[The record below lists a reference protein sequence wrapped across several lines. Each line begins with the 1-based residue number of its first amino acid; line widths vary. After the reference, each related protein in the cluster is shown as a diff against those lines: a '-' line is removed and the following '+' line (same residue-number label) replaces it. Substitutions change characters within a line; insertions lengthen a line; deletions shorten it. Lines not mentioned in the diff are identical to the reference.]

1 MDLIHPV
8 HWAAFNDILWQCSTG
23 ATGSWEGLLCHC
35 GHPLATACAGRRRFD
50 DHRQRASF
58 VAEPRLSDFE
68 PFFSLGFVAMG
79 VDPNGL
85 HHGKQLR
92 LGEFLDYMQN

>member
-1 MDLIHPV
+1 
-8 HWAAFNDILWQCSTG
+8 
-23 ATGSWEGLLCHC
+23 
-35 GHPLATACAGRRRFD
+35 
-50 DHRQRASF
+50 
-58 VAEPRLSDFE
+58 
-68 PFFSLGFVAMG
+68 VAMG